1 MLHITCRNGV
11 KHFLPSSS
19 LRSRVK
25 RILRILNLSNAEL
38 SILLTGDEEIAEL
51 NGLFRH
57 KPYST
62 DVLSFPQEA
71 VASLPDGFERPRVL
85 GDLVLSLETV
95 ARQAKKGCLPRVAK
109 ACKPASLTPWTIL
122 DEASFLVIHG
132 LLHLLGY
139 DHVNSLEADE
149 MEEKEHE
156 LLNQLLVKR
165 R

>member
-1 MLHITCRNGV
+1 MLHITCRTGV
-11 KHFLPSSS
+11 KHFLPPSSF
-19 LRSRVK
+19 RSRVQ
-25 RILRILNLSNAEL
+25 RILRILDLNKAEL

-51 NGLFRH
+51 NGLFRQ

-71 VASLPDGFERPRVL
+71 VACLPDGFERPRVL

-95 ARQAKKGCLPRVAK
+95 ARQAAKGCLPRVAK

-122 DEASFLVIHG
+122 DESSFLVIHG
-132 LLHLLGY
+132 VLHLLGY
-139 DHVNSLEADE
+139 DHVHPLEADE

-156 LLNQLLVKR
+156 LLNRLLAKR